1 MNIDATGMAN
11 TVANYNVWDP
21 PADADYVNG
30 ANDVSAEAGLDSAY
44 LPTASGNCDGT
55 GDPAAIDWVGGTDYV
70 GFLLEISSVTRD
82 RGARCRPRII
92 SNAEMVPDIW

>member
-1 MNIDATGMAN
+1 MAN
-11 TVANYNVWDP
+11 LVVSYNTWDGA
-21 PADADYVNG
+21 ADADYVAG
-30 ANDVSAEAGLDSAY
+30 SNDVAATAGLDSSY

-55 GDPAAIDWVGGTDYV
+55 GNPAGMDWVGGTDYV